1 MVKISPDS
9 NESKYYA
16 VRLELG
22 KHGSCARYEL
32 ACFVM
37 GLLYDKLHS
46 LDDAEWDGDF
56 IEYDDDEELDYDN
69 FDEETLE
76 FLKSPVKLPESLLTE
91 IGNISRRQQQEWE
104 DRYRSSLKN
113 SSRNLYREPSRESS
127 REHMPDTGWTRNP
140 SFIDRV
146 GGPIKIERK
155 GNHDEVLVFYPGQP
169 MWGGQGWPMYTPD
182 GTRATSA
189 YWSGGVLYI
198 QLNDGR
204 MMRCWDPYNY
214 IMV

>member
-1 MVKISPDS
+1 MLFAWSWWAK
-9 NESKYYA
+9 
-16 VRLELG
+16 
-22 KHGSCARYEL
+22 SCARHES

-37 GLLYDKLHS
+37 GLLHDRLQS
-46 LDDAEWDGDF
+46 LDDEEWGDDF
-56 IEYDDDEELDYDN
+56 AKYDSELDFDN
-69 FDEETLE
+69 IDEETLE
-76 FLKSPVKLPESLLTE
+76 LLNRPIKLPESALAE
-91 IGNISRRQQQEWE
+91 IEKCWRKQLQEWE
-104 DRYRSSLKN
+104 DQDRSSSRDSSRN
-113 SSRNLYREPSRESS
+113 SSRNSS
-127 REHMPDTGWTRNP
+127 REQSREHIPDTGWTRNP

-169 MWGGQGWPMYTPD
+169 MWSGQGWPMYTPD

-214 IMV
+214 TMV